1 MRTLKSP
8 LRPLADASTST
19 TFPSER
25 RDVKKL
31 RRQAEN
37 ADADRWPT
45 RALRRHSLRRDATSR
60 NCADKPK
67 TPMRTAGRR
76 EHFDDIPFGETR
88 RQETAPTNRKRRC
101 GRQKVPYDRWT
112 TRALRRHSLRRD
124 ATSRNCADK
133 PNTPNRTP
141 ESRLQPLADASTAT
155 TFSSERRDVKKPRRE
170 AENAEQDA
178 KKPPT
183 TAGRRE
189 HFDDIPF
196 GETRRQETAPTNRKR
211 RCGRQKVPYDRW
223 PTRALRRHSLRRD
236 ATSRNCADKPNTPNR
251 TPKSPLRPLAD
262 ASTSTTFP
270 SERRDVKKLRRQAE
284 NADAD
289 AKRTPT
295 PASRRGHL
303 DEIHLG
309 VVRRS
314 PKQTLE
320 VSVVIFNIFLFREFE
335 ELPNP
340 NVLQF
345 TNCRAELKELL
356 DKYVNQRNGTSKDSE
371 KKQSSKRKNCVEDN
385 SVHLL
390 GTRQKLILYLPWP
403 ALLKRPS
410 LEPRTRPGLAMPRR
424 GPARPTPGPARPRP
438 WPARPKQGPPEAEAR
453 ASKAEARA
461 SKAEARASEAEARA
475 SEAEARASEAEAR
488 ASEAEARA
496 SEARASEA
504 EARAFEAE
512 ARASGADSRP
522 GTARAEDAEAR
533 AEVAVARA
541 EEATTRAEE
550 AEARAEEAEARA
562 EEAETKVVEG
572 KAQMAF
578 MLDDLLPA
586 LERVPTLVAALEAR
600 GATGPVVQ
608 GSVVEN
614 TTSFGDIIV
623 PEARLK
629 LVDSKLPSIFTQ
641 DLAVAVFGTEALTNC
656 CLTGSAVKGRLP
668 EEGVSDLIAFVID
681 KFPGETQKSVKEYL
695 RRKCSN
701 TSYTQKKASNT
712 AKKTAE

>member
-1 MRTLKSP
+1 M
-8 LRPLADASTST
+8 AS
-19 TFPSER
+19 EA
-25 RDVKKL
+25 K
-31 RRQAEN
+31 A
-37 ADADRWPT
+37 
-45 RALRRHSLRRDATSR
+45 RAS
-60 NCADKPK
+60 
-67 TPMRTAGRR
+67 
-76 EHFDDIPFGETR
+76 
-88 RQETAPTNRKRRC
+88 
-101 GRQKVPYDRWT
+101 
-112 TRALRRHSLRRD
+112 
-124 ATSRNCADK
+124 
-133 PNTPNRTP
+133 
-141 ESRLQPLADASTAT
+141 
-155 TFSSERRDVKKPRRE
+155 
-170 AENAEQDA
+170 
-178 KKPPT
+178 
-183 TAGRRE
+183 
-189 HFDDIPF
+189 
-196 GETRRQETAPTNRKR
+196 
-211 RCGRQKVPYDRW
+211 
-223 PTRALRRHSLRRD
+223 
-236 ATSRNCADKPNTPNR
+236 
-251 TPKSPLRPLAD
+251 
-262 ASTSTTFP
+262 
-270 SERRDVKKLRRQAE
+270 
-284 NADAD
+284 
-289 AKRTPT
+289 
-295 PASRRGHL
+295 
-303 DEIHLG
+303 
-309 VVRRS
+309 
-314 PKQTLE
+314 
-320 VSVVIFNIFLFREFE
+320 
-335 ELPNP
+335 
-340 NVLQF
+340 
-345 TNCRAELKELL
+345 
-356 DKYVNQRNGTSKDSE
+356 
-371 KKQSSKRKNCVEDN
+371 
-385 SVHLL
+385 
-390 GTRQKLILYLPWP
+390 
-403 ALLKRPS
+403 
-410 LEPRTRPGLAMPRR
+410 
-424 GPARPTPGPARPRP
+424 
-438 WPARPKQGPPEAEAR
+438 EAEAR

-461 SKAEARASEAEARA
+461 SKAEARASEAEVKA

-488 ASEAEARA
+488 ASEA
-496 SEARASEA
+496 EARASEA